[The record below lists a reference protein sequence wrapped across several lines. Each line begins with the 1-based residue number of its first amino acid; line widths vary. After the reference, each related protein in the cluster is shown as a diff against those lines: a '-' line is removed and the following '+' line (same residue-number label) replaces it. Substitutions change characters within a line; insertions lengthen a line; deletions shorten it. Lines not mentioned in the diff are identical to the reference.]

1 MNQLENPS
9 YLQAASI
16 PFISIVIPCYERPN
30 DLRLCLQSL
39 SLENQL
45 DSPPYEIIVSD
56 DSRTEN
62 CKELVEKEFPIAKWG
77 SGKCIGPGGN
87 RNAGVSRATGE
98 WIVFID
104 DDCIAQKGYLPA
116 YLNAIEGNPNVDL
129 FEGYIFPDRPKIT
142 WAETCPENSSGGMFW
157 TSNLCVRK
165 KVFDELGGFDET
177 FEVAYEDVDFAY
189 RIKQDGKKT
198 LFVKDAAACHPWRTL
213 KREGN
218 NWKPKG
224 FEWKELEL
232 FIKKHPEAQEHSSPK
247 IYAKHF
253 FRMVTKDLY
262 HCVTKYRGRG
272 LSVLLGQTFVTFCV
286 IFRLLKIKIF
296 A

>member
-1 MNQLENPS
+1 MNQS
-9 YLQAASI
+9 Y
-16 PFISIVIPCYERPN
+16 PFFSVVIPTYERPD
-30 DLRLCLQSL
+30 DLEKCLKSL
-39 SLENQL
+39 SNENQR
-45 DSPPYEIIVSD
+45 DAPSYELMVTD
-56 DSRTEN
+56 DSRSDLCRT
-62 CKELVEKEFPIAKWG
+62 LVEKEFPEVKWEI
-77 SGKCIGPGGN
+77 GKKNGPAGN
-87 RNAGVSRATGE
+87 RNAGASKAGGE

-104 DDCIAQKGYLPA
+104 DDCIAQKGYLMA
-116 YLNAIEGNPNVDL
+116 YSKAIEENPEVDL
-129 FEGYIFPDRPKIT
+129 FEGYIFPDRPKRT

-165 KVFDELGGFDET
+165 RVFDELGGFDET
-177 FEVAYEDVDFAY
+177 FEVAYEDIDFAH
-189 RIKQDGKKT
+189 RIQQSGKKT

-213 KREGN
+213 KKEGN

-232 FIKKHPEAQEHSSPK
+232 FIKKHPEAHEHSSPK

-253 FRMVTKDLY
+253 LRMVTKDLY
-262 HCVTKYRGRG
+262 HCVTKFSGRG

-286 IFRLLKIKIF
+286 IFRLLRIKLF

>member
-1 MNQLENPS
+1 MSNYEKKKT
-9 YLQAASI
+9 
-16 PFISIVIPCYERPN
+16 PFFSVVIPTYERPD
-30 DLRLCLQSL
+30 DLRRCLNALKPVNQPQS
-39 SLENQL
+39 
-45 DSPPYEIIVSD
+45 PAYETIVTD
-56 DSRTEN
+56 DSRSYSSRV
-62 CKELVEKEFPIAKWG
+62 LVEKEFPEVIWEM
-77 SGKCIGPGGN
+77 GKKNGPGGN
-87 RNAGVSRATGE
+87 RNAGASKVSGE

-104 DDCIAQKGYLPA
+104 DDCIAQKGYLLA
-116 YLNAIEGNPNVDL
+116 YLKAIEGNPKVDL
-129 FEGYIFPDRPKIT
+129 FEGYIFPDRPKRT

-232 FIKKHPEAQEHSSPK
+232 FIKKHPEAHGHSSPK

-253 FRMVTKDLY
+253 LRMVTKDLY
-262 HCVTKYRGRG
+262 YCVTKFRCRG
-272 LSVLLGQTFVTFCV
+272 LCVLLGQTFVTFCV
-286 IFRLLKIKIF
+286 TFRLLKIKLF

>member
-1 MNQLENPS
+1 LNKPD
-9 YLQAASI
+9 
-16 PFISIVIPCYERPN
+16 PFFSVVIPSYERPD
-30 DLRLCLQSL
+30 DLEKCLKSL
-39 SLENQL
+39 SNKNQY
-45 DSPPYEIIVSD
+45 DAPSYELIVTD
-56 DSRTEN
+56 DSHSEHCRF
-62 CKELVEKEFPIAKWG
+62 LVQNQFPLADWG
-77 SGKCIGPGGN
+77 KGKRNGPASNRNSGVDRASGK
-87 RNAGVSRATGE
+87 

-104 DDCIAQKGYLPA
+104 DDCIAQKGYLLA
-116 YLNAIEGNPNVDL
+116 YLNAIEENPHVDL
-129 FEGYIFPDRPKIT
+129 FEGYIFPDRPKRT

-189 RIKQDGKKT
+189 RIQKDGKKT

-224 FEWKELEL
+224 FEWKELKL
-232 FIKKHPEAQEHSSPK
+232 FIKKHPQAHEHSSPK

-253 FRMVTKDLY
+253 LRMITKDLY
-262 HCVTKYRGRG
+262 LCVTKFRGSG
-272 LSVLLGQTFVTFCV
+272 LSILLGQAFVTFCV
-286 IFRLLKIKIF
+286 IFRLLKIKLF

>member
-1 MNQLENPS
+1 M
-9 YLQAASI
+9 
-16 PFISIVIPCYERPN
+16 
-30 DLRLCLQSL
+30 
-39 SLENQL
+39 
-45 DSPPYEIIVSD
+45 
-56 DSRTEN
+56 
-62 CKELVEKEFPIAKWG
+62 
-77 SGKCIGPGGN
+77 GKKNGPGGN
-87 RNAGVSRATGE
+87 RNAGVSEAKGE

-104 DDCIAQKGYLPA
+104 DDCIAQKGYLVA
-116 YLNAIEGNPNVDL
+116 YSKAIEGNPNVDL
-129 FEGYIFPDRPKIT
+129 FEGYIFPDRPKRT

-232 FIKKHPEAQEHSSPK
+232 FIKKHPEAHEHSSPK
-247 IYAKHF
+247 AYAKHF
-253 FRMVTKDLY
+253 LRMVTKDLY
-262 HCVTKYRGRG
+262 HCVTKFRGRG

-286 IFRLLKIKIF
+286 IFRLLKIKLF

>member
-1 MNQLENPS
+1 MNMFEKKKTL
-9 YLQAASI
+9 
-16 PFISIVIPCYERPN
+16 FFSIVIPTYERTD
-30 DLRLCLQSL
+30 DLRRCLEAL
-39 SLENQL
+39 KPNNQPE
-45 DSPPYEIIVSD
+45 SPTHEIIVTD
-56 DSRTEN
+56 DSMSDFSRI
-62 CKELVEKEFPIAKWG
+62 LIEKEFPEVTWEM
-77 SGKCIGPGGN
+77 GKKNGPGGN
-87 RNAGVSRATGE
+87 RNAGASKAKGE

-104 DDCIAQKGYLPA
+104 DDCIAQKGYLLA
-116 YLNAIEGNPNVDL
+116 YFNAIEENPKVDL
-129 FEGYIFPDRPKIT
+129 FEGYIFPDRPKRT

-165 KVFDELGGFDET
+165 EVFDELGGFDET

-189 RIKQDGKKT
+189 RIQKDGKKT

-224 FEWKELEL
+224 FEWKELKL
-232 FIKKHPEAQEHSSPK
+232 FIKKHPQAHEHSSPK

-253 FRMVTKDLY
+253 LRMITKDLY
-262 HCVTKYRGRG
+262 LCVTKFRGSG
-272 LSVLLGQTFVTFCV
+272 LSILLGQAFVTFCV
-286 IFRLLKIKIF
+286 IFRLLKIKLF

>member
-1 MNQLENPS
+1 MILNLIQL
-9 YLQAASI
+9 
-16 PFISIVIPCYERPN
+16 
-30 DLRLCLQSL
+30 
-39 SLENQL
+39 
-45 DSPPYEIIVSD
+45 
-56 DSRTEN
+56 RTWLKRN
-62 CKELVEKEFPIAKWG
+62 FLMYIGEKEKKRT
-77 SGKCIGPGGN
+77 SRN
-87 RNAGVSRATGE
+87 RNAGVSRAKGE

-104 DDCIAQKGYLPA
+104 DDCIAQKGYLLA
-116 YLNAIEGNPNVDL
+116 YLKAIEGNPKVDL
-129 FEGYIFPDRPKIT
+129 FEGYIFPNRPKRT

-232 FIKKHPEAQEHSSPK
+232 FIKKHPEAHEHNSPK

-253 FRMVTKDLY
+253 LRMVTKDLY
-262 HCVTKYRGRG
+262 HCVTKFRGRG
-272 LSVLLGQTFVTFCV
+272 LSVLLGQTFVRFCV
-286 IFRLLKIKIF
+286 IFRLLKINSLHKSPQLLRF
-296 A
+296 PRVYLL

>member
-1 MNQLENPS
+1 MTSINQPLFS
-9 YLQAASI
+9 V
-16 PFISIVIPCYERPN
+16 IVPCYERPE
-30 DLRLCLQSL
+30 DLRKCLQSL
-39 SLENQL
+39 SLENQK
-45 DSPPYEIIVSD
+45 DAPKYEIIVTD
-56 DSRTEN
+56 DSRSDR
-62 CKELVEKEFPIAKWG
+62 CRKVVELEFPNASWKA
-77 SGKCIGPGGN
+77 GKMKGPAGN
-87 RNAGVSRATGE
+87 RNAGAARAMGE

-104 DDCIAQKGYLPA
+104 DDCIAQKGYLLA
-116 YLNAIEGNPNVDL
+116 YLKAIEGNPKVDL
-129 FEGYIFPDRPKIT
+129 FEGYIFPDRPKKT

-165 KVFDELGGFDET
+165 KVFEELGGFDEI

-189 RIKQDGKKT
+189 RIKQDGKKM

-232 FIKKHPEAQEHSSPK
+232 FIKKHPEAHEHSSPQ
-247 IYAKHF
+247 IYAQHF
-253 FRMVTKDLY
+253 LRMVTKDLY
-262 HCVTKYRGRG
+262 HCVTKFRGRG
-272 LSVLLGQTFVTFCV
+272 LRVLLGQTFVTFCV
-286 IFRLLKIKIF
+286 IFRLLKIKLF